1 MGIGLRPLCPIDIIF
16 RISRS
21 LLCPHLTELTLWGA
35 KVWRNANDSAAS
47 YFLPGHNITYTVS
60 SGTLGPY
67 SDPQDPLTGF
77 KGAASRQG
85 REMD

>member
-47 YFLPGHNITYTVS
+47 YLLPGHNSIVILHGDNILTVC
-60 SGTLGPY
+60 LE
-67 SDPQDPLTGF
+67 L
-77 KGAASRQG
+77 
-85 REMD
+85 